1 MGLLRKLKQL
11 TCGRQPI
18 DNRPRPH
25 PRPHQRPRQP
35 SPSSQLIYGPLPDS
49 FFQAVD
55 AARQDSGYEPLPVL
69 RQGSVKSLNQSR
81 RDSSEQLHRLP
92 PGTPIKFRRRPVSPE
107 LLRPRS
113 SSASSLFHNH
123 HHHSHSIPGSPV
135 FMHQFDHDPMV
146 EQVQYPHPSMMMMM
160 KQSMPFFPPLQQQF
174 HPMIHPHV
182 QMPGQGWF
190 GGSPMPIIP
199 MQPFQQFY

>member
-11 TCGRQPI
+11 TCGRQHI
-18 DNRPRPH
+18 DNH
-25 PRPHQRPRQP
+25 PRSRSRSHPHQRPRPP

-55 AARQDSGYEPLPVL
+55 AARQNSGYEPLPLL
-69 RQGSVKSLNQSR
+69 RQGSAKSLNQSR

-113 SSASSLFHNH
+113 SSASSLFHSH
-123 HHHSHSIPGSPV
+123 PHSIPGSPV

-146 EQVQYPHPSMMMMM
+146 EQFQYPHPSMMMGN
-160 KQSMPFFPPLQQQF
+160 QSMPFFPAFHQQQQF
-174 HPMIHPHV
+174 HPRFHPHV
-182 QMPGQGWF
+182 QMPRQGWF
-190 GGSPMPIIP
+190 AGSPVAMTP